1 VPGPEVGRP
10 APDFSWSADDGT
22 KETLGDLKGK
32 VVILVFW
39 SPTCEYCR
47 EELKTLESIHR
58 DYSEEVVI
66 VGVSRSLGGTK
77 PSFLNV
83 IDDGQVFMNFRVR
96 IMPTIFFVGRDGIIL
111 ERHEGV
117 LGVQD
122 IKSVLDGML

>member
-1 VPGPEVGRP
+1 MSGKKARFFSVVLAAALLLLPVACVPSRVEITPVPGPEVGRP

-66 VGVSRSLGGTK
+66 VGVSRSLGG
-77 PSFLNV
+77 
-83 IDDGQVFMNFRVR
+83 
-96 IMPTIFFVGRDGIIL
+96 GRSL
-111 ERHEGV
+111 R
-117 LGVQD
+117 
-122 IKSVLDGML
+122 S